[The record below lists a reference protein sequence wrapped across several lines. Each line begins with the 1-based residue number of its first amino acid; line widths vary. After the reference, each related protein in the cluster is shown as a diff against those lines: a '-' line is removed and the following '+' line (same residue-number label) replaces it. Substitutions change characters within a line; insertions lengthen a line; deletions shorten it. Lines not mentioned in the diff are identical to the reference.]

1 MLKEQ
6 FQDKRQKQR
15 LFQSLFL
22 SNGRTQEVMVIED
35 EYIDFGEVQ
44 RHLITVDSFHY
55 KQKQSKVRLGNEGEC
70 KTRAKKKRNQTK

>member
-44 RHLITVDSFHY
+44 RHLDNGGSVFITS
-55 KQKQSKVRLGNEGEC
+55 KNSQKLRLGDQGEC
-70 KTRAKKKRNQTK
+70 KSRGTKRKEAN